1 MAKITKKISHTLGN
15 LNISKTFSLVMSVAP
30 SLTIATII
38 LVTLESL
45 FWFGTLYITKKIINV
60 VGSPNSID
68 KGILLRDTLSMAL
81 IIAISHTLIK
91 FISNLVAEYQA
102 TKVSEYIDDKIHEKA
117 VQLDLLFYESP
128 DYYDT
133 LKRAKDAGPDKPTSI
148 ILGMINLMKSIL
160 LLLVISSILLSIHWA
175 LLPLLIL
182 LIIPILLIRI
192 QQSKRLQELRLAQTP
207 TERKASYFSYLIT
220 SDISAKEIR
229 LYRLGN
235 YLRKIYLDLR
245 LGLLQE
251 KMSVKRRLSIYELLA
266 TILSVIG
273 IMICVWLIAYQ
284 SLIGKNS
291 VGDLSIFIVVFI
303 QSFSLTQSI
312 AANISSLYQNSII
325 LKSIFDLLDLKNK
338 ETKSRA
344 ANNDIDENKFLI
356 RTQNLTFK
364 YPLSQKSCLRNINI
378 QLQPMKIYALVGLNG
393 SGKSTLAKLL
403 CGLYQPDSGSIFYQ
417 GKDVQLY
424 PKEEYRKEIS
434 AVFQDFVKYNVSIAD
449 NIKYGNI
456 EHTHSIEAIKNAA
469 KKSGADEMIENMP
482 KGYETLMGKIFED
495 GHEISIG
502 QWQKLA
508 IARAYYGNSKLIILD
523 EATSALDTVAE
534 HKLFE
539 HLKENIGDRT
549 ALVISHRLSTVKQ
562 ADYVYVMS
570 KGTIIQSGTHEE
582 LIKIEGD
589 YKKMFTD

>member
-1 MAKITKKISHTLGN
+1 MAKITKKISQTLGN
-15 LNISKTFSLVMSVAP
+15 LSIAKTFSLVMSVAP
-30 SLTIATII
+30 TLTTATII
-38 LVTLESL
+38 LVTIESI
-45 FWFGTLYITKKIINV
+45 FWFGTLYITKKLINV
-60 VGSPNSID
+60 VGSQNFVD
-68 KGILLRDTLSMAL
+68 KGILLKHTLGVAF

-91 FISNLVAEYQA
+91 FISNIVAEYQA

-160 LLLVISSILLSIHWA
+160 LLLVVSTILLSIHWA

-182 LIIPILLIRI
+182 LIIPVLLIRVK
-192 QQSKRLQELRLAQTP
+192 QSKRLQELRLAQTP

-220 SDISAKEIR
+220 SDTSAKEIR
-229 LYRLGN
+229 LYGLGN
-235 YLRKIYLDLR
+235 YLRKIYLGLR

-251 KMSVKRRLSIYELLA
+251 KMSVKRKLSIYELLA

-273 IMICVWLIAYQ
+273 IMICIWLIASQ

-325 LKSIFDLLDLKNK
+325 LKSIFDLLDLKNE
-338 ETKSRA
+338 ETKNKA
-344 ANNDIDENKFLI
+344 ADNVIDEHKFLL

-364 YPLSQKSCLRNINI
+364 YPSSQKNCLSNINI
-378 QLQPMKIYALVGLNG
+378 KLQPMKIYALVGLNG

-403 CGLYQPDSGSIFYQ
+403 CGLYQPDSGNIYYQ
-417 GKDVQLY
+417 GKDIHTY

-456 EHTHSIEAIKNAA
+456 EDSHSIEAIKNAA
-469 KKSGADEMIENMP
+469 KKSGAAEMIDNMP
-482 KGYETLMGKIFED
+482 QGYETLMGKIFED

-508 IARAYYGNSKLIILD
+508 IARAYYGNSKIIVLD
-523 EATSALDTVAE
+523 EATSALDTIAE
-534 HKLFE
+534 NKLFE

-570 KGTIIQSGTHEE
+570 EGSIVQSGTHEE
-582 LIKIEGD
+582 LVQREGE
-589 YKKMFTD
+589 YKKMFSK